1 MSQYNTLTVKSSN
14 SQINK
19 LKSRI
24 KNSIQA
30 TLNLS

>member
-14 SQINK
+14 SQISK

-30 TLNLS
+30 TLNLP